1 MIRGM
6 LLAAMLAWASGA
18 SANDFWDS
26 LWHNADQRGEQLMRQ
41 GNAAAAARTYA
52 DPQHKAF
59 AELQAGDYQRAAQD
73 FSAFDDSTSNYNRG
87 NALAHAGQLQD
98 AIKAYDAALVRD
110 PKNRDARHNRD
121 LVMQALKKQPPP
133 PPPKPAPNKN
143 AGSGKD
149 NKNSQNQSG
158 SNKDANK
165 QNGSGQPSSPNAN
178 SKLGKGDQHNNA
190 GPNQDSGKNGQTGTQ
205 SQQQQ
210 GQPQSASAHPSNPGG
225 QPQGQPQPA
234 PAQALNEA
242 AGSPGKPMTGQ
253 RALSADA
260 PVSEKKLA
268 QEQWLRSIPDDP
280 GGLLRR
286 KFMIEHMIRQQER

>member
-26 LWHNADQRGEQLMRQ
+26 LWHNANQRGEHLMRQ

-52 DPQHKAF
+52 DPQHKAY

-73 FSAFDDSTSNYNRG
+73 FSAFNNSTSHYNRG

-98 AIKAYDAALVRD
+98 AIKAYDAALALD
-110 PKNRDARHNRD
+110 PKNRDARRNRD
-121 LVMQALKKQPPP
+121 LVMQALKKQP

-165 QNGSGQPSSPNAN
+165 QNGSRQPSSPNAN
-178 SKLGKGDQHNNA
+178 SKPGKGDQHNNA
-190 GPNQDSGKNGQTGTQ
+190 EPNKDSDKDGQTGAQ

-234 PAQALNEA
+234 PAQARNDA
-242 AGSPGKPMTGQ
+242 ASSQ
-253 RALSADA
+253 RAFPADA

>member
-6 LLAAMLAWASGA
+6 LLAAMLIWASSA
-18 SANDFWDS
+18 SASDFWNS
-26 LWHNADQRGEQLMRQ
+26 LWHNADQRGEQLMRK

-52 DPQHKAF
+52 DPQHKAY

-98 AIKAYDAALVRD
+98 AIKAYDAALARD

-133 PPPKPAPNKN
+133 PKPAPNKN
-143 AGSGKD
+143 ADSGKD
-149 NKNSQNQSG
+149 KKNGQNQSG
-158 SNKDANK
+158 SNKGAEQK
-165 QNGSGQPSSPNAN
+165 NGSQQPSSSNPKPGN
-178 SKLGKGDQHNNA
+178 GDQHNNA
-190 GPNQDSGKNGQTGTQ
+190 GPNKDSNKNGQTGAQ
-205 SQQQQ
+205 PQQQ
-210 GQPQSASAHPSNPGG
+210 QSASAHPANPAG

-234 PAQALNEA
+234 PAQARNDV
-242 AGSPGKPMTGQ
+242 AGSQGKPAASQ
-253 RALSADA
+253 QALPANA

-286 KFMIEHMIRQQER
+286 KFMIEHMLRQQER